1 MACDL
6 LAILLDVSWADIYLS
21 VAQASLDEALAF
33 HLTSWRLE
41 WELAL
46 CKVDT
51 LTVIM
56 S

>member
-1 MACDL
+1 MTCHL

-21 VAQASLDEALAF
+21 VAQASLDKALAF
-33 HLTSWRLE
+33 QVTPWRLE
-41 WELAL
+41 LTL
-46 CKVDT
+46 RKVDT